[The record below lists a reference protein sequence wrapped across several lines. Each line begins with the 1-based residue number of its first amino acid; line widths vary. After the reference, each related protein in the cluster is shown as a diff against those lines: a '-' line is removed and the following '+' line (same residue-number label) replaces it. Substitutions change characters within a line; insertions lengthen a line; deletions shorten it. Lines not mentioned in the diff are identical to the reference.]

1 MKTMPQVL
9 LVEDNPA
16 DMNLVTEM
24 LSQSRCPNR
33 VSTVSDGEEALAFL
47 HRQGKYADEFM
58 PDLVLLD
65 LSLPRKDGRAVL
77 AEVKADPALRK
88 IPIVVFSTSQAPQ
101 DISLSY
107 ELGANGYVCKPG
119 NLHEYL
125 SAIQSITEFWFGHA
139 RLPRKEDA

>member
-1 MKTMPQVL
+1 MKTIAQVL

-16 DMNLVTEM
+16 DLNLASEA
-24 LSQSRCPNR
+24 LAQSRCPNH
-33 VSTVSDGEEALAFL
+33 VCSVVDGVEAIAFL
-47 HRQGKYADEFM
+47 QRQGKYAEELR

-77 AEVKADPALRK
+77 AVIKADPALRMT
-88 IPIVVFSTSQAPQ
+88 PVVVFSTSEAPQ

-119 NLHEYL
+119 TLHEYL
-125 SAIQSITEFWFGHA
+125 AAIQAITNFWFGCA
-139 RLPRKEDA
+139 RLPRKEER